1 MYPTPMMSDIVEKHP
16 TFEESVDKAIYW
28 LFWIGAYVS
37 PNASANN
44 PTHIPIYIMILVL
57 VLDRVSIKWTENR
70 FGCTLE
76 KIRYFKVLEE

>member
-1 MYPTPMMSDIVEKHP
+1 
-16 TFEESVDKAIYW
+16 
-28 LFWIGAYVS
+28 VS